1 MKTLAEY
8 INESYDG
15 EYIIICK
22 RNKEEQ
28 GAWWESDYKIVRVT
42 YDHWSDLNKNIKKK
56 LDELNKKESGAKWEW
71 TSFSNSDRQIL
82 KSLLDD
88 LKKKPRTSV
97 NIK

>member
-28 GAWWESDYKIVRVT
+28 GAWQESDYKIVRVT
-42 YDHWSDLNKNIKKK
+42 YDHWSDLNKSIKKK
-56 LDELNKKESGAKWEW
+56 LDELNKKESGAKGEW
-71 TSFSNSDRQIL
+71 TSISNSDRQML
-82 KSLLDD
+82 ESLLHD
-88 LKKKPRTSV
+88 LKKKPKASAS
-97 NIK
+97 IK